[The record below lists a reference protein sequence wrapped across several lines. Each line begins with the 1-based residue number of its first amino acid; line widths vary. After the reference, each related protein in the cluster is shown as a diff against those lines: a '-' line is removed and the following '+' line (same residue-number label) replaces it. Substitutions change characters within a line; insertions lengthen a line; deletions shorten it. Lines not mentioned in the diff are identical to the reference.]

1 MTAAMIRRS
10 IVGAVFLLVT
20 MANVNAQF
28 NSTSSNLNLNWQD
41 NENLWV
47 NINFAPGT
55 GNFQQQGGAVTPTTS
70 PITVTAN
77 YNGLVNRQTL
87 TLYAYFADPA
97 RALANGAGSVIPAA
111 NIQATIDGVGTS
123 VFNQASPFSAASVQ
137 LATSV
142 DVATNGTGNL
152 PATFSLAIL
161 GTNYP
166 AGQYSGTLF
175 IQAQAI

>member
-20 MANVNAQF
+20 MVNVNAQF
-28 NSTSSNLNLNWQD
+28 NSSSSNINLNWQD

-47 NINFAPGT
+47 NISFAPGT
-55 GNFQQQGGAVTPTTS
+55 GAFQQQGGAVTPTTT

-87 TLYAYFADPA
+87 TLYAYFSDPA
-97 RALANGAGSVIPAA
+97 RALANGTGNVIPAS
-111 NIQATIDGVGTS
+111 NIQATIDGTGTS
-123 VFNQASPFSAASVQ
+123 VFNQPSPFSAASVQ
-137 LATSV
+137 LATSTA
-142 DVATNGTGNL
+142 VASNGNGNM

-161 GTNYP
+161 GSNYP
-166 AGQYSGTLF
+166 PGQYSGTLF